1 MKIHLVMYS
10 LPGGGGSRPDALW
23 DWEYSESQN
32 RGRLAFCSWD
42 GVSVSSQRELAGENR
57 VGSFDKFHGRT
68 ELNEAQEAE
77 LS

>member
-1 MKIHLVMYS
+1 MLFRS
-10 LPGGGGSRPDALW
+10 
-23 DWEYSESQN
+23 SESQN